1 MFGPKHVP
9 AMGGAGYRFV
19 DGNYMAF
26 NVGSGKT
33 FTQVNIKKVVNSAT
47 LPKRGGET
55 IVGHALQK
63 HAGRNPH
70 IWGKVKGGPDK
81 INEMALNH
89 LNEILEAPGY
99 FVKIKNRKGIEFLE
113 KRLSDGRGV
122 RLNLDGSFKGFI
134 D

>member
-1 MFGPKHVP
+1 MSKKQIERVEEMLDRYAYMFGPKHVP

-70 IWGKVKGGPDK
+70 IWGKVKRS
-81 INEMALNH
+81 E
-89 LNEILEAPGY
+89 ESR
-99 FVKIKNRKGIEFLE
+99 V
-113 KRLSDGRGV
+113 
-122 RLNLDGSFKGFI
+122 
-134 D
+134 